1 MKYASYCS
9 KTARYNQLMFRPFY
23 AKIPIMPVIKSEFFL
38 ALNQVATERGI
49 SPDQVLNSIK
59 AAVLAAYKKDYGAPD
74 EVNEAEEVEDEE
86 NQSLTVEINQDSGEM
101 HVFKEGSDITPPG
114 FGRIAAQTAR
124 QVILQQIR
132 EAEKKTIVEHYQDQV
147 GTIVRGRVIRYEGR
161 NISFD
166 IGKAEGSLPQEE
178 QIRREDYRLND
189 SFTLLIKEIR
199 EDNYGNSRIIL
210 SRSHPDLVK
219 ELFAKEVPEIASGT
233 VKIEGVVREPGE
245 RTKIAVHSDQP
256 GVDPVGACVGQ
267 KGIRI
272 KAVTDELGGMEKID
286 IIQYNDDDEMFIREA
301 LSPATVASISLDKK
315 KKIATVNVDEE
326 QAPLA
331 IGRNGVNVNLASKLS
346 GYEINIQQVEG
357 EKKIDE
363 VAPEAEPEPEA
374 EKVDEKSVT
383 VDEKDNEPASESE
396 PVESE
401 AASEEEAPAETTQT
415 ESTNAENSEEAPEE
429 KASE

>member
-1 MKYASYCS
+1 
-9 KTARYNQLMFRPFY
+9 
-23 AKIPIMPVIKSEFFL
+23 MPVIKSEFFL

-49 SPDQVLNSIK
+49 SPDQVLDSIK
-59 AAVLAAYKKDYGAPD
+59 AAVLAAYKKDYGAP
-74 EVNEAEEVEDEE
+74 EEETEVEEEEE

-210 SRSHPDLVK
+210 SRAHPDLVK

-267 KGIRI
+267 KGIRV

-286 IIQYNDDDEMFIREA
+286 IIQYNADDEMFIREA
-301 LSPATVASISLDKK
+301 LSPATVSSISLDTK
-315 KKIATVNVDEE
+315 KKIATVYVDEE

-346 GYEINIQQVEG
+346 GYEINIEQIEG
-357 EKKIDE
+357 EKK
-363 VAPEAEPEPEA
+363 AEPEA
-374 EKVDEKSVT
+374 ETVEEKSTEEKTDEVTPEAESVESEVAQEEVTAESTQTEPANDEKS
-383 VDEKDNEPASESE
+383 EEASE
-396 PVESE
+396 V
-401 AASEEEAPAETTQT
+401 
-415 ESTNAENSEEAPEE
+415 